1 MFILVFVSRVIAFH
15 VLFIKAYVA
24 MLYMNY
30 PGCGGC
36 TVSAS
41 FVKECT
47 DVSYV
52 AGEGVGLIVHKES
65 VVIEEIKEVELR
77 SCRAQFIHDIIV
89 ETRSYT

>member
-1 MFILVFVSRVIAFH
+1 
-15 VLFIKAYVA
+15 
-24 MLYMNY
+24 MLYMYY
-30 PGCGGC
+30 PRCGGC

-52 AGEGVGLIVHKES
+52 AGEDVGLSVHKES

-77 SCRAQFIHDIIV
+77 SCRAEFIYGRNYNRNAVIHLASLLHS
-89 ETRSYT
+89 RF